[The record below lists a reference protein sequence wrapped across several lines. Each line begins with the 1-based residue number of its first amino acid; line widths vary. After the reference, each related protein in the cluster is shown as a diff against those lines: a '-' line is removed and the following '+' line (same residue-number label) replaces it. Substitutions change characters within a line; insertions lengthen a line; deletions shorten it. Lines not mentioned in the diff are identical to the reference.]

1 MITSSGSPK
10 LPGAFFGS
18 RARLFLSLVLAVT
31 VNACNHDGV
40 TASTEALPVRVI
52 TVGPISA
59 FGGLRFAA
67 SIVPESEVALSFK
80 SPGFVEQVLQV
91 RGPDGRP
98 RNVEQGDWI
107 RKGTVLATVRQDEYL
122 NAVEQGR
129 QRLAR
134 AQAELDDSKLNFDRA
149 AALYAAE
156 SLTKTDYDA
165 AKARFDSATATA
177 EEARAGLA
185 NAQIGL
191 DDCLVKAPMD
201 GWLLNR
207 TVDVGSLVGP
217 STVGFTLANTRLV
230 KAIFGVPDR
239 SLDRV
244 QPGSLQVVTT
254 DAVPGQFEGRIT
266 AVSASADP
274 ASRVYSVEVTIPNPR
289 NRLRAGMIA
298 SLVLEDK
305 HDGSGANPL
314 PGIPIGAL
322 VRPAGSGQGYAVFVV
337 SGVEAR
343 STAQLRPV
351 EVGQMYGNQIAV
363 TKGLRIGDRVITT
376 GLTMVQD
383 GRAVQVM
390 P

>member
-1 MITSSGSPK
+1 MIASHESAERPSR
-10 LPGAFFGS
+10 FFGS
-18 RARLFLSLVLAVT
+18 GAALFPSLMLALTVT
-31 VNACNHDGV
+31 ACNHDGV

-52 TVGPISA
+52 TVGPMSA
-59 FGGLRFAA
+59 LGGLRFAA
-67 SIVPESEVALSFK
+67 SIVPESEVALSFR
-80 SPGFVEQVLQV
+80 SPGYVERILQV
-91 RGPDGRP
+91 RGPDGRL
-98 RNVEQGDWI
+98 RNVEEGDWI
-107 RKGTVLATVRQDEYL
+107 RKGTVLATVRQDEYR

-165 AKARFDSATATA
+165 AKARFDSATATVQ
-177 EEARAGLA
+177 EGRAGLA
-185 NAQIGL
+185 NAQISL

-201 GWLLNR
+201 AWLLKR

-230 KAIFGVPDR
+230 KAILGVPDT

-244 QPGSLQVVTT
+244 RPGSFQVVTT
-254 DAVPGQFEGRIT
+254 DAVPGQFKGRIT

-274 ASRVYSVEVTIPNPR
+274 SSRVYSVEVTIPNPR

-305 HDGSGANPL
+305 RDGPDANPF

-322 VRPAGSGQGYAVFVV
+322 VRPAGSDRGYAVFVV

-343 STAQLRPV
+343 STARLRPV